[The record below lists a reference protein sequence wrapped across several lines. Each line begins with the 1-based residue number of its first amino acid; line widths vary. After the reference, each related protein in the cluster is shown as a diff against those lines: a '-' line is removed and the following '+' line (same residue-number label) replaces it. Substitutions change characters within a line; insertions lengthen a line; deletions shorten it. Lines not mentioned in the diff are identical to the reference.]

1 MKCASGAGMKR
12 FLLVPFTFMLLASA
26 AGLPPAAQ
34 AESLDIAGLP
44 RLILANDPAA
54 GASTQTTVFAW
65 HTYKGTLADALP
77 KIDLSTAYSLGYT
90 PLIHSQTIELFPFPP
105 AQQDVET
112 SDQGTHV
119 LSTKLSVSQILPTA
133 GSLLL
138 SLENAMTVNTL
149 SAQTIDG
156 VDQDADPQYPQ
167 FSQKPKFS
175 VAVTQPLFL
184 NGKLL
189 DLDLFPASLRKAKIG
204 YLKEEAGN
212 RDARNRAVSQGVEVF
227 LSLVQQRKS
236 AAQMEQSLAVA
247 SQNLAKL
254 EQNFKLG
261 AVAEADLLEAKLGL
275 GNQKAALLDLRYTTG
290 KTERLLAR
298 SIGRESLTDVAL
310 SEALPAF
317 RLQASPEQLFEKAAL
332 AHPLIQQGAL
342 ASEEKG
348 LDDILAG
355 QRSASTLSLSFSFSP
370 RYPFATTADPL
381 KKDFPGSFT
390 ELFRDGWGQDY
401 TLSANLGVKLFDGGK
416 RKEEREGARAL
427 RQLADGSLAAQRRAV
442 RDELEAAFMRRANLE
457 EKTAL
462 LSDSLD
468 LAERRLQ
475 TEVNLLALGRSTDL
489 DVQSRRVEREAKAN
503 ELWKARAD
511 LLLVQLTLASA
522 AGEDLATLIEGL

>member
-1 MKCASGAGMKR
+1 MKR
-12 FLLVPFTFMLLASA
+12 FLLVPFAFMLLAMA
-26 AGLPPAAQ
+26 AALPPSAR
-34 AESLDIAGLP
+34 AESLGIAGLP
-44 RLILANDPAA
+44 RLILSNDPAA
-54 GASTQTTVFAW
+54 GASTQTTAFAW

-90 PLIHSQTIELFPFPP
+90 PQIHSQTIELFPFPP
-105 AQQDVET
+105 VQQEVET
-112 SDQGTHV
+112 SDQGTKV

-138 SLENAMTVNTL
+138 SLEDAMTVNTL

-156 VDQDADPQYPQ
+156 AAQATDPQ
-167 FSQKPKFS
+167 FSQKPRFS

-189 DLDLFPASLRKAKIG
+189 DLDLFPASLRKAQIG

-254 EQNFKLG
+254 EQNFTLG

-275 GNQKAALLDLRYTTG
+275 GNQKAALLDLRYTIG

-298 SIGRESLTDVAL
+298 SIGREGLADVAL

-381 KKDFPGSFT
+381 KKDFAGSFT

-416 RKEEREGARAL
+416 RREEQEGAQAL
-427 RQLADGSLAAQRRAV
+427 RKLADESLAAQRRAV
-442 RDELEAAFMRRANLE
+442 RDELEAALMRRANLE

-468 LAERRLQ
+468 LAGRRLQ
-475 TEVNLLALGRSTDL
+475 TEINLLSLGRSTDL

-511 LLLVQLTLASA
+511 LFLVQLTLASA

>member
-1 MKCASGAGMKR
+1 MKCASGAGMRR
-12 FLLVPFTFMLLASA
+12 FLLLPLTLMLLAA
-26 AGLPPAAQ
+26 AAVLPPAAL
-34 AESLDIAGLP
+34 AETLTIVGLP
-44 RLILANDPAA
+44 RRILANDPAA
-54 GASTQTTVFAW
+54 GASTQTTAFAW
-65 HTYKGTLADALP
+65 HTYRGALADALP

-90 PLIHSQTIELFPFPP
+90 PFIHTQTFDLLALSP
-105 AQQDVET
+105 QDVET
-112 SDQGTHV
+112 TDQGTHV

-138 SLENAMTVNTL
+138 SLEDAMTVNTL
-149 SAQTIDG
+149 SAQTIDPAS
-156 VDQDADPQYPQ
+156 QTTDPYPQ
-167 FSQKPKFS
+167 FGQKPKLS

-189 DLDLFPASLRKAKIG
+189 DLDLFPASLRKAQIG

-275 GNQKAALLDLRYTTG
+275 GNQKAALLDLLYTAG

-298 SIGRESLTDVAL
+298 SIGRESLADIAL

-317 RLQASPEQLFEKAAL
+317 RLPASPEKLFEKAAL

-355 QRSASTLSLSFSFSP
+355 QRSASTLSLSFSYSP

-381 KKDFPGSFT
+381 KKDFAGSFT

-401 TLSANLGVKLFDGGK
+401 SLSANLGVKLFDGGK

-427 RQLADGSLAAQRRAV
+427 QRLAEESLAAQRRAV
-442 RDELEAAFMRRANLE
+442 RDELEAALMRRANLE
-457 EKTAL
+457 EKTTL
-462 LSDSLD
+462 LADSLD
-468 LAERRLQ
+468 LAERRLR
-475 TEVNLLALGRSTDL
+475 TEINLLSLGRSTDL
-489 DVQSRRVEREAKAN
+489 DVQSRRVDREAKAN

-511 LLLVQLTLASA
+511 LFLVQLTLASA

>member
-1 MKCASGAGMKR
+1 MKP
-12 FLLVPFTFMLLASA
+12 FLLVSFTSMLLAA
-26 AGLPPAAQ
+26 AAALPPAAQ
-34 AESLDIAGLP
+34 AETLDIAGLP

-54 GASTQTTVFAW
+54 GASTQTTALAW
-65 HTYKGTLADALP
+65 HTYKATLADALP
-77 KIDLSTAYSLGYT
+77 KIDFSTGYSLGYT
-90 PLIHSQTIELFPFPP
+90 PFIHTQTIDLPTLSQP
-105 AQQDVET
+105 DMET

-119 LSTKLSVSQILPTA
+119 LSSKLSVSQILPTA

-138 SLENAMTVNTL
+138 SLEDAMAVNTI
-149 SAQTIDG
+149 SSQTIDG
-156 VDQDADPQYPQ
+156 VAQVTDPQ
-167 FSQKPKFS
+167 FSQKPKLS

-189 DLDLFPASLRKAKIG
+189 DLDLFPASLRKAQIG

-227 LSLVQQRKS
+227 LSLVQQRKG

-254 EQNFKLG
+254 EQNFRLG
-261 AVAEADLLEAKLGL
+261 AVAEADLLEAKLSL

-298 SIGRESLTDVAL
+298 SIGRESLADVAL

-317 RLQASPEQLFEKAAL
+317 RLQASLEELFAKAAL

-355 QRSASTLSLSFSFSP
+355 QRSASTLSLSFSYSP

-381 KKDFPGSFT
+381 KKDFVGSFA

-401 TLSANLGVKLFDGGK
+401 SLSANLGVKLFDGGK

-427 RQLADGSLAAQRRAV
+427 QKLANESLAAQRRAV
-442 RDELEAAFMRRANLE
+442 RDELEAALMRRANLE

-475 TEVNLLALGRSTDL
+475 TEISLLSLGRSTDL

-503 ELWKARAD
+503 ELRKARAD
-511 LLLVQLTLASA
+511 LFLVQLTLASA
-522 AGEDLATLIEGL
+522 AGEDLATLIEGLST

>member
-1 MKCASGAGMKR
+1 VKR
-12 FLLVPFTFMLLASA
+12 FLPVLFTLMLLAA
-26 AGLPPAAQ
+26 AALPPAAQ
-34 AESLDIAGLP
+34 ADTLDIAGLP
-44 RLILANDPAA
+44 RLILANDPSA
-54 GASTQTTVFAW
+54 GASTQTTAFAW

-77 KIDLSTAYSLGYT
+77 KVDLSTAYSLGYT
-90 PLIHSQTIELFPFPP
+90 PLIQSQTIELFPLPP
-105 AQQDVET
+105 TQQDVAT

-119 LSTKLSVSQILPTA
+119 LSTKLSVQQILPTA

-138 SLENAMTVNTL
+138 SLEDAMTVNTL
-149 SAQTIDG
+149 GAQTIDG
-156 VDQDADPQYPQ
+156 AAQVTDPQ
-167 FSQKPKFS
+167 FSQKPRFS

-189 DLDLFPASLRKAKIG
+189 DLDLFPASLRKAHIG

-212 RDARNRAVSQGVEVF
+212 RDARNRAVAQGVEVF

-236 AAQMEQSLAVA
+236 AAQMEQSLVVT
-247 SQNLAKL
+247 SQNIAKL

-261 AVAEADLLEAKLGL
+261 AVAEADLLEAKLGA
-275 GNQKAALLDLRYTTG
+275 GNQKAAMLDLRYSIG
-290 KTERLLAR
+290 RAERLLAR
-298 SIGRESLTDVAL
+298 SIGRESLADVIL
-310 SEALPAF
+310 SEALPGF
-317 RLQASPEQLFEKAAL
+317 RLQASPEQLLEKAAL

-370 RYPFATTADPL
+370 RYPLATTADPL
-381 KKDFPGSFT
+381 KKDLAGSFT

-401 TLSANLGVKLFDGGK
+401 SLSANLGVKLFDGGK
-416 RKEEREGARAL
+416 LKEEREGARAL
-427 RQLADGSLAAQRRAV
+427 QKLADQSLAAQRRAV
-442 RDELEAAFMRRANLE
+442 RDELEAALMRRANLE

-475 TEVNLLALGRSTDL
+475 TEINLLSLGRSTDL
-489 DVQSRRVEREAKAN
+489 DVLSRRVDREAKAN

-511 LLLVQLTLASA
+511 LFLVQLTLASA
-522 AGEDLATLIEGL
+522 AGEDLGTLIEGL

>member
-1 MKCASGAGMKR
+1 VGDLTVKR
-12 FLLVPFTFMLLASA
+12 FLPVLFTLMLLAA
-26 AGLPPAAQ
+26 AALPPAAQ
-34 AESLDIAGLP
+34 ADTLDIAGLP
-44 RLILANDPAA
+44 RLILANDPSA
-54 GASTQTTVFAW
+54 GASTQTTAFAW

-77 KIDLSTAYSLGYT
+77 KVDLSTAYSLGYT
-90 PLIHSQTIELFPFPP
+90 PLIQSQTIELFPFPP
-105 AQQDVET
+105 TQQDVAT

-119 LSTKLSVSQILPTA
+119 LSTKLSVQQILPTA

-138 SLENAMTVNTL
+138 SLEDAMTVNTL
-149 SAQTIDG
+149 GAQTIDG
-156 VDQDADPQYPQ
+156 AAQVTDPQ
-167 FSQKPKFS
+167 FSQKPRFS

-189 DLDLFPASLRKAKIG
+189 DLDLFPASLRKAHIG

-212 RDARNRAVSQGVEVF
+212 RDARNRAVAQGVEVF

-236 AAQMEQSLAVA
+236 AAQMEQSLVVA
-247 SQNLAKL
+247 SQNIAKL

-261 AVAEADLLEAKLGL
+261 AVAEADLLEAKLGA
-275 GNQKAALLDLRYTTG
+275 GNQKAAMLDLRYSIG
-290 KTERLLAR
+290 RAERLLAR
-298 SIGRESLTDVAL
+298 SIGRESLADVTL
-310 SEALPAF
+310 SEALPGF
-317 RLQASPEQLFEKAAL
+317 RLQASPEQLLEKAAL

-370 RYPFATTADPL
+370 RYPLATTADPL
-381 KKDFPGSFT
+381 KKDLAGSFT

-401 TLSANLGVKLFDGGK
+401 SLSANLGVKLFDGGK
-416 RKEEREGARAL
+416 LKEEREGARAL
-427 RQLADGSLAAQRRAV
+427 RKLADESLAAQRRAV
-442 RDELEAAFMRRANLE
+442 RDELEAALMRRANLE

-475 TEVNLLALGRSTDL
+475 TEINLLSLGRSTDL
-489 DVQSRRVEREAKAN
+489 DVLSRRVDREAKAN

-511 LLLVQLTLASA
+511 LFLVQLTLASA
-522 AGEDLATLIEGL
+522 AGEDLGTLIEGL

>member
-1 MKCASGAGMKR
+1 VKR
-12 FLLVPFTFMLLASA
+12 FLPVLFTLMLLAA
-26 AGLPPAAQ
+26 AALPPAAQ
-34 AESLDIAGLP
+34 ADTLDIAGLP
-44 RLILANDPAA
+44 RLILANDPSA
-54 GASTQTTVFAW
+54 GASTQTTAFAW

-77 KIDLSTAYSLGYT
+77 KVDLSTAYSLGYT
-90 PLIHSQTIELFPFPP
+90 PLIQSQTIELFPLPP
-105 AQQDVET
+105 TQQDVAT

-119 LSTKLSVSQILPTA
+119 LSTKLSVQQILPTA

-138 SLENAMTVNTL
+138 SLEDAMTVNTL
-149 SAQTIDG
+149 GAQTIDG
-156 VDQDADPQYPQ
+156 AAQVTDPQ
-167 FSQKPKFS
+167 FSQKPRFS

-189 DLDLFPASLRKAKIG
+189 DLDLFPASLRKAHIG

-212 RDARNRAVSQGVEVF
+212 RDARNRAVAQGVEVF

-236 AAQMEQSLAVA
+236 AAQMEQSLVVT
-247 SQNLAKL
+247 SQNIAKL

-261 AVAEADLLEAKLGL
+261 AVADADVLEAKLGA
-275 GNQKAALLDLRYTTG
+275 GNQKAAMLDLRYSIG
-290 KTERLLAR
+290 RAERLLAR
-298 SIGRESLTDVAL
+298 SIGRESLADVTL
-310 SEALPAF
+310 SEALPGF
-317 RLQASPEQLFEKAAL
+317 RLQASPEQLLEKASL

-370 RYPFATTADPL
+370 RYPLATTADPL
-381 KKDFPGSFT
+381 KKDLAGSFT

-401 TLSANLGVKLFDGGK
+401 SLSANLGVKLFDGGK
-416 RKEEREGARAL
+416 LKEEREGARAL
-427 RQLADGSLAAQRRAV
+427 QKLADQSLAAQRRAV
-442 RDELEAAFMRRANLE
+442 RDELEAALMRRANLE

-475 TEVNLLALGRSTDL
+475 TEINLLSLGRSTDL
-489 DVQSRRVEREAKAN
+489 DVLSRRVDREAKAN

-511 LLLVQLTLASA
+511 LFLVQLTLASA
-522 AGEDLATLIEGL
+522 AGEDLGTLIEGL